1 MNVKQKYVI
10 HKKGVCDDYLII
22 CDHSSNFIPQHYN
35 NLGLSKTDIESHR
48 AYDLGASD
56 LANELAKLLSCN
68 LVMSNFSRL
77 LIDPNRGEDDPT
89 LIPKLSEGK
98 IIKGNLEILHSNED
112 KERQKRIFEFYL
124 PYHKE
129 INKFLIN
136 SIKKG
141 KIPKILSIH
150 SFTPI
155 WKGKQRETEIGI
167 LWDKDD
173 RLSKIFLSSFKNIEV
188 GDNKPYS
195 GRLRNDTLYKH
206 ATMRGIPNV
215 LIEVRQDLLENK
227 KDRLQWAKK
236 IHNVLKENKKMI
248 NTFSIKKFGSYTL

>member
-98 IIKGNLEILHSNED
+98 IIKGNLEISHSSED
-112 KERQKRIFEFYL
+112 KERKKRIFQFYL